1 MSREVTP
8 GGGVR
13 AWSGVALVVL
23 VAFGLAWGLEQRRES
38 QQVELVQALRGLT
51 RGGGLQMLSRSDCA
65 DCERSRKWFE
75 AEQIRLEVCLLDGPG
90 TCAQAYQGE
99 APKRLPVFVV
109 HGKTRISSWDLAE
122 IKKAL
127 ETQP

>member
-1 MSREVTP
+1 VSSEATP

-23 VAFGLAWGLEQRRES
+23 VAFGIAWGLQLRRES
-38 QQVELVQALRGLT
+38 QQHELIQALRALT
-51 RGGGLQMLSRSDCA
+51 QGGGLQMLSRSDCA
-65 DCERSRKWFE
+65 ECERSRQWFE
-75 AEQIRLEVCLLDGPG
+75 SEQIRLEVCLLDGPG
-90 TCAQAYQGE
+90 ACAQAYAAD

-109 HGKTRISSWDLAE
+109 RGKTQIKSWDLEAM
-122 IKKAL
+122 KQAL